1 MQAPSALQA
10 TSKTMLCTS
19 VTAKT
24 FAEAVKEINS
34 IAEAGADIIELRL
47 DMLSDFDVEQH
58 LEKLLGTTHVPK
70 IVTMR
75 PKWEG

>member
-1 MQAPSALQA
+1 
-10 TSKTMLCTS
+10 MLCTS

-24 FAEAVKEINS
+24 FTEALDDIRS

-47 DMLSDFDVEQH
+47 DLLNDFNVEQH
-58 LEKLLGTTHVPK
+58 LEKLLRTTGVPK

-75 PKWEG
+75 PVWEG